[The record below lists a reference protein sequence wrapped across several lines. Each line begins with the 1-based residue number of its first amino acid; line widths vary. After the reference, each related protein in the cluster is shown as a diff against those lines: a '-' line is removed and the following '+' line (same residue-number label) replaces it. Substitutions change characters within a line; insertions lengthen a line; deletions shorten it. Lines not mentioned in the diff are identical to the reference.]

1 VDLTFDLMAD
11 LGASDEQLDF
21 PILYAVAREG
31 RAFKDMDAP
40 RDDMEELFETVLEE
54 IPAPGTDLGRPFQ
67 MLVTNLDYSDYLGRI
82 VIGRVQRGE
91 VRKGEFVNL
100 VHKNGT
106 MTKTRVVQPFTH
118 LGLQRI
124 EADTVGAGDI
134 VALSGIED
142 AQIGETVADLAD
154 PEALPIITVDEP
166 TVSMTFGPNTSPF
179 AGKEGR
185 YVTSRHLRDR
195 LMREVQTNVSLR
207 VEELSPEEFE
217 VSGRGELH
225 LSILLETMRR
235 EGYEVQ
241 VGSPRVIVREIEG
254 KKHEPFEHLVLDVPE
269 RFSSTIIGTLSG
281 RKGQLVDVEPQG
293 SRTRIEFKIPA
304 RALFGFRTQFLSMTQ
319 GEGIM
324 SHVFDGYAPWAGD
337 LKTRTNGS
345 MVRSEGRHRLRLL
358 HLEAPGAR
366 RLLYPARHRRLRRHG
381 RRLLQPRERPQRQ
394 RLQEQEAHQRP
405 LRRRRRR
412 PQPTRRPQDD
422 PRDALEYIGEDE
434 LVEIT
439 PESIRLRKKDPRTRH
454 AQAVGLARRTGSPSG
469 WALWPPVGV
478 LVADDPVMVR
488 VVSAGPLVLNRQSA
502 WQRPWSAP
510 HGRVYRRS
518 QSHPGRGPARHGG
531 GLAAGEAGARAGVRG
546 VGLRHPRGGEKGSGL
561 PRLGGAPPS
570 DSDDD
575 EYRIVFRFDHA
586 SNLHAWENSEERRRW
601 LRKSRPML
609 HEEEKVHVLTG
620 LETWFTLP
628 SKAGEPAP
636 PRYKMAAVTWLA
648 VFPVVMVIFSIFGQ
662 WLNLLP
668 TLLRTLVFTLVM
680 VTLMTYVIMPR
691 MTRLFS
697 FWLYPDRD

>member
-1 VDLTFDLMAD
+1 VDYRNIAIISHVDHGKTTLVDALLRQTLELGHGQEIVERAMDSNVLEKERGITILAKNTAVEYGGVKINIVDTPGHTDFGGEVERVLGMVDGCLLLVDAAEGPMPQTRFVLRKAIELGLKPIVVINKIDRQDARPEEVVDLTFDLMAD

-54 IPAPGTDLGRPFQ
+54 IPAPGTDLGAPFQ

-207 VEELSPEEFE
+207 VDELSPEEFE

-345 MVRSEGRHRLRLL
+345 MVASEAGT
-358 HLEAPGAR
+358 AYA
-366 RLLYPARHRRLRRHG
+366 YSIWK
-381 RRLLQPRERPQRQ
+381 
-394 RLQEQEAHQRP
+394 LQERGVFFIQPATDVYVGMVVGSYSRENDLNVNVCKNKKLTNVRSAGADDALNLTPVRP
-405 LRRRRRR
+405 MTLE
-412 PQPTRRPQDD
+412 
-422 PRDALEYIGEDE
+422 DALEYIGDDE

-439 PESIRLRKKDPRTRH
+439 PESIRLRKK
-454 AQAVGLARRTGSPSG
+454 
-469 WALWPPVGV
+469 V
-478 LVADDPVMVR
+478 LE
-488 VVSAGPLVLNRQSA
+488 
-502 WQRPWSAP
+502 
-510 HGRVYRRS
+510 
-518 QSHPGRGPARHGG
+518 PGM
-531 GLAAGEAGARAGVRG
+531 
-546 VGLRHPRGGEKGSGL
+546 
-561 PRLGGAPPS
+561 
-570 DSDDD
+570 
-575 EYRIVFRFDHA
+575 
-586 SNLHAWENSEERRRW
+586 
-601 LRKSRPML
+601 RK
-609 HEEEKVHVLTG
+609 
-620 LETWFTLP
+620 
-628 SKAGEPAP
+628 
-636 PRYKMAAVTWLA
+636 
-648 VFPVVMVIFSIFGQ
+648 
-662 WLNLLP
+662 
-668 TLLRTLVFTLVM
+668 
-680 VTLMTYVIMPR
+680 
-691 MTRLFS
+691 
-697 FWLYPDRD
+697 

>member
-1 VDLTFDLMAD
+1 MEYRNIAIISHVDHGKTTLVDALLRQTLELGHGQEIAERAMDSNVLEKERGITILAKNTAVEYGGVKINIVDTPGHTDFGGEVERVLGMVDGCLLLVDAAEGPMPQTRFVLRKAIELGLKPIVVINKIDRQDARPEEVVDLTFDLMAD

-31 RAFKDMDAP
+31 RAFKDMDEP
-40 RDDMEELFETVLEE
+40 RDDMQELFETVLEE
-54 IPAPGTDLGRPFQ
+54 IPAPGTDLGAPFQ

-100 VHKNGT
+100 VHKDAT
-106 MTKTRVVQPFTH
+106 RTKTRVVQPFTH

-179 AGKEGR
+179 AGKEGK

-195 LMREVQTNVSLR
+195 LLREVQTNVSLR
-207 VEELSPEEFE
+207 VDELSPEEFE

-254 KKHEPFEHLVLDVPE
+254 KRHEPFEHLVLDVPE

-337 LKTRTNGS
+337 LKVRTNGS
-345 MVRSEGRHRLRLL
+345 MVASEAGT
-358 HLEAPGAR
+358 AYA
-366 RLLYPARHRRLRRHG
+366 YSIWK
-381 RRLLQPRERPQRQ
+381 
-394 RLQEQEAHQRP
+394 LQERGVFFI
-405 LRRRRRR
+405 
-412 PQPTRRPQDD
+412 QPATDVYVGMVVGSYSRENDLNVNICKNKKLTNVRSAGADD
-422 PRDALEYIGEDE
+422 ALNLTPVRKLTLEDALEYIGEDE

-439 PESIRLRKKDPRTRH
+439 PESIRLRKEIL
-454 AQAVGLARRTGSPSG
+454 Q
-469 WALWPPVGV
+469 
-478 LVADDPVMVR
+478 
-488 VVSAGPLVLNRQSA
+488 
-502 WQRPWSAP
+502 
-510 HGRVYRRS
+510 
-518 QSHPGRGPARHGG
+518 PGM
-531 GLAAGEAGARAGVRG
+531 
-546 VGLRHPRGGEKGSGL
+546 
-561 PRLGGAPPS
+561 
-570 DSDDD
+570 
-575 EYRIVFRFDHA
+575 
-586 SNLHAWENSEERRRW
+586 
-601 LRKSRPML
+601 RK
-609 HEEEKVHVLTG
+609 
-620 LETWFTLP
+620 
-628 SKAGEPAP
+628 
-636 PRYKMAAVTWLA
+636 
-648 VFPVVMVIFSIFGQ
+648 
-662 WLNLLP
+662 
-668 TLLRTLVFTLVM
+668 
-680 VTLMTYVIMPR
+680 
-691 MTRLFS
+691 
-697 FWLYPDRD
+697 